1 MGFPISSRLV
11 AAEDTTQSSP
21 RAFAIWENKQA
32 AMGERQMLPWQTKSI
47 FTINPH
53 VSFLRTEN
61 IIFFLYIYLL
71 HIVSSLCRTIICNDK
86 TQAQEV
92 PKWKSTIVAGG

>member
-32 AMGERQMLPWQTKSI
+32 AMGERQMFPWHTKSI
-47 FTINPH
+47 F
-53 VSFLRTEN
+53 
-61 IIFFLYIYLL
+61 IIFL
-71 HIVSSLCRTIICNDK
+71 
-86 TQAQEV
+86 
-92 PKWKSTIVAGG
+92 